1 MKGGGNLTLF
11 LCREESMKEKKR
23 MKKKS
28 ICELF
33 DVPIDTLNKH
43 LAKMKK
49 NPDFQKYIFKTGYK
63 ELWIDPK
70 GYEEFLFFKQK
81 QYENKL

>member
-1 MKGGGNLTLF
+1 MRVGESHPYFYRK
-11 LCREESMKEKKR
+11 ESMVEKKR

-28 ICELF
+28 ICERF

-43 LAKMKK
+43 LAKMKS

-63 ELWIDPK
+63 ELWIDPR
-70 GYEEFLFFKQK
+70 GYEEFLLFKQK
-81 QYENKL
+81 EFHKSL